1 MGFLELR
8 HQCGFSQEVRR
19 GSQGASRLE
28 PGKSGLQVGG
38 EGERVIS
45 LESW

>member
-8 HQCGFSQEVRR
+8 HQSVFSQEVRR

-28 PGKSGLQVGG
+28 PGKSGLHVRG
-38 EGERVIS
+38 ERERVIA
-45 LESW
+45 LE